1 MLILCELCG
10 QEDATMIATWGL
22 YEPNGKPRVEPMNEA
37 ALGPVCSEALWSA
50 CKGAVNAGLMH
61 WSNKEV
67 PCSP

>member
-1 MLILCELCG
+1 
-10 QEDATMIATWGL
+10 MIATWGL